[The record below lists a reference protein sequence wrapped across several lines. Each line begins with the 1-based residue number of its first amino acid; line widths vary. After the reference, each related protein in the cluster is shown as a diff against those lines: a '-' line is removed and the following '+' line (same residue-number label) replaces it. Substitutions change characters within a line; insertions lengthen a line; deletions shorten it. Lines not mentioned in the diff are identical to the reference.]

1 METVYYHVEGLNVT
15 SLQGKDFRMVIELWK
30 YDMEDKTFIFQG
42 IPEND
47 NNGGAWN
54 QIWFNLKV
62 DSDRSELLQQRIL
75 DLVATYKRYS
85 VKDLVVELLHTYNK
99 PLSIE
104 EIQNPV
110 KKLESEKKIAL
121 LGPGTNGNFFHY
133 IIRSFNALSL
143 WLITAA
149 TCLILAIVFLLPNT
163 EPWSYMRM
171 ITAVFVL
178 FIPGNALVQLLFAH
192 RNMEQTE
199 QMVLSVGL
207 SIALISIIGLMLKY
221 ILMALTVE
229 SVVISIGMLSIT
241 LSAVANYSHFLCS
254 KRANDYS

>member
-1 METVYYHVEGLNVT
+1 MESDLVQYR
-15 SLQGKDFRMVIELWK
+15 SI
-30 YDMEDKTFIFQG
+30 
-42 IPEND
+42 
-47 NNGGAWN
+47 
-54 QIWFNLKV
+54 

-75 DLVATYKRYS
+75 DLVATHKCYS
-85 VKDLVVELLHTYNK
+85 VKDLVVELQHTYDK

-104 EIQNPV
+104 EVQNAV

-133 IIRSFNALSL
+133 IMRSVNGLSL

-149 TCLILAIVFLLPNT
+149 TCLIMAIVFLLPNT

-171 ITAVFVL
+171 ITGAVFVL

-229 SVVISIGMLSIT
+229 SAVISIGMLSIT
-241 LSAVANYSHFLCS
+241 LSAVANYSHFLYS